1 MKKIRLTAAVLS
13 LALSTSVITA
23 PALAATTQSQKAE
36 STQIVQV
43 KKDKFNTIAGFTK
56 KDFNKY
62 FPVLQKA
69 VANNDKK
76 AVSKL
81 VHYPLNV
88 NSNGKTKVI
97 KNQKQFIKEYK
108 TILTKKVKNA
118 ILKQDPER
126 VFVNQYGAR
135 TDQGEVWISKFD
147 KKLRI
152 YAINK

>member
-1 MKKIRLTAAVLS
+1 MKKTRMTAAVLA
-13 LALSTSVITA
+13 LTLSTSVMTA

-43 KKDKFNTIAGFTK
+43 KKDKFNPIAGFTEK
-56 KDFNKY
+56 EFNKY

-81 VHYPLNV
+81 VQYPLNV

-118 ILKQDPER
+118 ILKQDPET

-135 TDQGEVWISKFD
+135 TDHGEVWISKFD